1 MSVTPEDGPE
11 LDPRVVGQRI
21 RHERQARS
29 LTLAQVAEAAGSSP
43 SHLSQVENGHR
54 EPALRLLGGIARALG
69 VPVEQLLRP
78 EPPSQRAALEL
89 ALERAQADPLYAA
102 LHLPPL
108 RATAR
113 LPTAALEHLVG
124 LYDELRRRS
133 ERVVATPEEARAA
146 NRQLRA
152 EMREQDNY
160 FAGIERLAAET
171 LDAVG
176 YAGVGALTQRVLLDI
191 AAHCD
196 FDLRYVKDLPPSTR
210 SVADLRHRRIYLGQG
225 SWTGGHDTRSVL
237 LQALGHFLLGHGE
250 PAGFAEHLRQRTEA
264 NYFAAAVLMPER
276 ALVPMLQQAKA
287 DRALSVEDARDV
299 FGVSDEMA
307 AHRFTNLATRH
318 LDLSVHFVRT
328 DAGGRIY
335 KAYENDGVVFPA
347 DLDGAI
353 EGQVACRFWAAR
365 QVFSVEH
372 YPGHLQYTDTPQ
384 GTYFCWSQQVVQPG
398 GSFAVTVGV
407 PYADSRWFRG
417 RDTPARTESRCPDPA
432 CCTDPPAPLARRWA
446 RMAWPSA
453 RAQSHVLA
461 AVPPGAFGG
470 VDLTEVY
477 AFLDRYAEAPQTPGS
492 GPHDA

>member
-1 MSVTPEDGPE
+1 MSVTPADDPV
-11 LDPRVVGQRI
+11 DPRVVGQRI
-21 RHERQARS
+21 RHERQARNW
-29 LTLAQVAEAAGSSP
+29 TLARLAEAVGSSP
-43 SHLSQVENGHR
+43 PHLSQVENGHR
-54 EPALRLLGGIARALG
+54 EPTLRLLGALARALA
-69 VPVEQLLRP
+69 VPVEHLLRP
-78 EPPSQRAALEL
+78 EPPSHRAALEL
-89 ALERAQADPLYAA
+89 ALERAQADPLYAGLA
-102 LHLPPL
+102 LPPL
-108 RATAR
+108 RIGAR
-113 LPTAALEHLVG
+113 LPTPVLEHLVG
-124 LYDELRRRS
+124 LYEELRRRS

-152 EMREQDNY
+152 EMRDRDNH
-160 FAGIERLAAET
+160 FEDIELLAGAT

-176 YAGVGALTQRVLLDI
+176 HAGRGALTQRTLLDI

-196 FDLRYVKDLPPSTR
+196 FSLRYVKDLPPSTR

-276 ALVPMLQQAKA
+276 ALVPMLQEAKA

-307 AHRFTNLATRH
+307 AHRFTNVATRH
-318 LDLSVHFVRT
+318 LDLPVHFART
-328 DAGGRIY
+328 DASGRIY

-372 YPGHLQYTDTPQ
+372 YPGYQQYTDTPQ
-384 GTYFCWSQQVVQPG
+384 GTYFCWSQRVVQPG

-407 PYADSRWFRG
+407 PYLHSRWFRG
-417 RDTPARTESRCPDPA
+417 RDTGARQESRCPDPA
-432 CCTDPPAPLARRWA
+432 CCAEPPAPLARRWA

-477 AFLDRYAEAPQTPGS
+477 AFLDRHA
-492 GPHDA
+492 DADPDTA

>member
-1 MSVTPEDGPE
+1 MSVTSDDPDQPS

-21 RHERQARS
+21 KHERQERG
-29 LTLAQVAEAAGSSP
+29 LTLAQLAEPAGTSAP
-43 SHLSQVENGHR
+43 HLSQVENGHR
-54 EPALRLLGGIARALG
+54 QPTLRLLGALATGLG

-89 ALERAQADPLYAA
+89 ALERAQADPVYAA
-102 LHLPPL
+102 LNLPRL
-108 RATAR
+108 RASAR
-113 LPTAALEHLVG
+113 LPTVVLEHLVG
-124 LYDELRRRS
+124 LYEELRRKS

-146 NRQLRA
+146 NRELRA
-152 EMREQDNY
+152 DMRARDNY
-160 FAGIERLAAET
+160 FADIERLAAEA
-171 LDAVG
+171 LDACG
-176 YAGVGALTQRVLLDI
+176 YTGAGALTQRVLLDI

-210 SVADLRHRRIYLGQG
+210 SVADLRNRRIYLGQG

-250 PAGFAEHLRQRTEA
+250 PADFAEHLRQRTEA
-264 NYFAAAVLMPER
+264 NYFAAAVLMPEQ
-276 ALVPMLQQAKA
+276 ALVPLLSRAKA
-287 DRALSVEDARDV
+287 DRALSVDDARDV

-307 AHRFTNLATRH
+307 AHRFTNVATRH
-318 LDLSVHFVRT
+318 LELPVHFVRT
-328 DAGGRIY
+328 DESGRIY

-353 EGQVACRFWAAR
+353 EGQTACRFWAAR
-365 QVFSVEH
+365 RVFSVEH
-372 YPGHLQYTDTPQ
+372 YPGYQQYTDSPQ
-384 GTYFCWSQQVVQPG
+384 GTYFCWSQQVVQPD

-407 PYADSRWFRG
+407 PYVHSRWFRG
-417 RDTPARTESRCPDPA
+417 RDTQARTESRCPDPS
-432 CCTDPPAPLARRWA
+432 CCADPPAPLARRWA
-446 RMAWPSA
+446 RMAWPSP

-477 AFLDRYAEAPQTPGS
+477 AFLDRHAEVD
-492 GPHDA
+492 GP

>member
-1 MSVTPEDGPE
+1 MSVTTEDPDQPR

-21 RHERQARS
+21 KHERQQRG
-29 LTLAQVAEAAGSSP
+29 LTLAQLAEAAGSSAP
-43 SHLSQVENGHR
+43 HLSQVENGHR
-54 EPALRLLGGIARALG
+54 APTLRLLGALAAGLG

-89 ALERAQADPLYAA
+89 ALERAQADPAYAA
-102 LHLPPL
+102 LNLPPL
-108 RATAR
+108 RAGPR
-113 LPTAALEHLVG
+113 LPTVVLEHLVG
-124 LYDELRRRS
+124 LYEELRRKS

-146 NRQLRA
+146 NRELRA
-152 EMREQDNY
+152 DMRAQDNY
-160 FAGIERLAAET
+160 SADIERLAAET
-171 LDAVG
+171 LDAGG
-176 YAGVGALTQRVLLDI
+176 YPGTGALTQRVLLDI

-196 FDLRYVKDLPPSTR
+196 FGLRYVKDLPPSTR
-210 SVADLRHRRIYLGQG
+210 SVADLRNRRIYLGQG

-250 PAGFAEHLRQRTEA
+250 PADFAEHLRQRTQA
-264 NYFAAAVLMPER
+264 NYFAAAVLMPEQ
-276 ALVPMLQQAKA
+276 ALVPLLARAKA

-307 AHRFTNLATRH
+307 AHRFTNVATRH
-318 LDLSVHFVRT
+318 LELPVHFVRT
-328 DAGGRIY
+328 DEAGRIY

-353 EGQVACRFWAAR
+353 EGQTACRYWAAR
-365 QVFSVEH
+365 RVFSVEH
-372 YPGHLQYTDTPQ
+372 YPGYQQYTDTPQ
-384 GTYFCWSQQVVQPG
+384 GTYFCWSQQVVQPE

-407 PYADSRWFRG
+407 PYLQSRWFRG
-417 RDTPARTESRCPDPA
+417 RDTQARTESRCPDPS
-432 CCTDPPAPLARRWA
+432 CCADPPAPLARRWA
-446 RMAWPSA
+446 RMAWPSP

-477 AFLDRYAEAPQTPGS
+477 AFLDRHAEVD
-492 GPHDA
+492 GP

>member
-1 MSVTPEDGPE
+1 MSVTSDDPDQPS

-21 RHERQARS
+21 KHERQERG
-29 LTLAQVAEAAGSSP
+29 LTLAQLAEPAGTSAP
-43 SHLSQVENGHR
+43 HLSQVENGHR
-54 EPALRLLGGIARALG
+54 QPTLRLLGALATGLG

-89 ALERAQADPLYAA
+89 ALERAQADPVYAA
-102 LHLPPL
+102 LNLPRL
-108 RATAR
+108 RASAR
-113 LPTAALEHLVG
+113 LPTVVLEHLVG
-124 LYDELRRRS
+124 LYEELRRKS

-146 NRQLRA
+146 NRELRA
-152 EMREQDNY
+152 DMRARDNY
-160 FAGIERLAAET
+160 FADIERLAAEA
-171 LDAVG
+171 LDACG
-176 YAGVGALTQRVLLDI
+176 YPGAGALTQRVLLDI

-210 SVADLRHRRIYLGQG
+210 SVADLRNRRIYLGQG

-250 PAGFAEHLRQRTEA
+250 PADFAEHLRQRTEA

-276 ALVPMLQQAKA
+276 ALVPLLSRAKA
-287 DRALSVEDARDV
+287 DRALSVDDARDV

-307 AHRFTNLATRH
+307 AHRFTNVATRH
-318 LDLSVHFVRT
+318 LELPVHFVRT
-328 DAGGRIY
+328 DESGRIY

-353 EGQVACRFWAAR
+353 EGQTACRFWAAR
-365 QVFSVEH
+365 RVFSVEH
-372 YPGHLQYTDTPQ
+372 YPGYQQYTDSPQ
-384 GTYFCWSQQVVQPG
+384 GTYFCWSQQVVQPDG
-398 GSFAVTVGV
+398 TFAVTVGV
-407 PYADSRWFRG
+407 PYVHSRWFRG
-417 RDTPARTESRCPDPA
+417 RDTQARTESRCPDPS
-432 CCTDPPAPLARRWA
+432 CCADPPAPLARRWA
-446 RMAWPSA
+446 RMAWPSP

-477 AFLDRYAEAPQTPGS
+477 AFLDRHAEVD
-492 GPHDA
+492 GP

>member
-1 MSVTPEDGPE
+1 MSVTSDDPDQPS

-21 RHERQARS
+21 KHERQERG
-29 LTLAQVAEAAGSSP
+29 LTLAQLAEPAGTSAP
-43 SHLSQVENGHR
+43 HLSQVENGHR
-54 EPALRLLGGIARALG
+54 QPTLRLLGALATGLG

-89 ALERAQADPLYAA
+89 ALERAQADPVYAA
-102 LHLPPL
+102 LNLPRL
-108 RATAR
+108 RASAR
-113 LPTAALEHLVG
+113 LPTVVLEHLVG
-124 LYDELRRRS
+124 LYEELRRKS

-146 NRQLRA
+146 NRELRA
-152 EMREQDNY
+152 DMRARDNY
-160 FAGIERLAAET
+160 FADIERLAAEA
-171 LDAVG
+171 LDACG
-176 YAGVGALTQRVLLDI
+176 YPGAGALTQRVLLDI

-210 SVADLRHRRIYLGQG
+210 SVADLRNRRIYLGQG

-250 PAGFAEHLRQRTEA
+250 PADFAEHLRQRTEA

-276 ALVPMLQQAKA
+276 ALVPLLSRAKA
-287 DRALSVEDARDV
+287 DRALSVDDARDV

-307 AHRFTNLATRH
+307 AHRFTNVATRH
-318 LDLSVHFVRT
+318 LELPVHFVRT
-328 DAGGRIY
+328 DESGRIY

-353 EGQVACRFWAAR
+353 EGQTACRFWAAR
-365 QVFSVEH
+365 RVFSVEH
-372 YPGHLQYTDTPQ
+372 YPGYQQYTDSPQ
-384 GTYFCWSQQVVQPG
+384 GTYFCWSQQVVQPD

-407 PYADSRWFRG
+407 PYVHSRWFRG
-417 RDTPARTESRCPDPA
+417 RDTQARTESRCPDPS
-432 CCTDPPAPLARRWA
+432 CCADPPAPLARRWA
-446 RMAWPSA
+446 RMAWPSP

-477 AFLDRYAEAPQTPGS
+477 AFLDRHAEVD
-492 GPHDA
+492 GP

>member
-1 MSVTPEDGPE
+1 MSVTSQGSDRPEP
-11 LDPRVVGQRI
+11 DPRIVGQRI
-21 RHERQARS
+21 KHERQART
-29 LTLAQVAEAAGSSP
+29 LTLTQVADAVGSSP

-54 EPALRLLGGIARALG
+54 EPTLRLLGGIARVLG
-69 VPVEQLLRP
+69 VPVDHLLRP

-89 ALERAQADPLYAA
+89 ALERAQADPLYQS
-102 LHLPPL
+102 LTLPPL
-108 RATAR
+108 RANAR

-146 NRQLRA
+146 NRELR
-152 EMREQDNY
+152 ERMRAQDNY
-160 FAGIERLAAET
+160 FADIERLADRT
-171 LDAVG
+171 LEVVG
-176 YAGVGALTQRVLLDI
+176 YPGVGALTQRVLLDI

-196 FDLRYVKDLPPSTR
+196 FSLRYVKDLPPSTR

-250 PAGFAEHLRQRTEA
+250 PPGFAEHLRQRTEA

-276 ALVPMLQQAKA
+276 ALVPLLAEAKQ

-318 LDLSVHFVRT
+318 LDMPVHFVRT
-328 DAGGRIY
+328 DESGRIY

-372 YPGHLQYTDTPQ
+372 YPGYQQYTDTPQ
-384 GTYFCWSQQVVQPG
+384 GTYFCWSQQVVHPG

-407 PYADSRWFRG
+407 PYLHSRWFRG
-417 RDTPARTESRCPDPA
+417 RDTTARTVSRCPDPS
-432 CCTDPPAPLARRWA
+432 CCTDPPAPLARRWS

-477 AFLDRYAEAPQTPGS
+477 AFLDRHS
-492 GPHDA
+492 DAAGG